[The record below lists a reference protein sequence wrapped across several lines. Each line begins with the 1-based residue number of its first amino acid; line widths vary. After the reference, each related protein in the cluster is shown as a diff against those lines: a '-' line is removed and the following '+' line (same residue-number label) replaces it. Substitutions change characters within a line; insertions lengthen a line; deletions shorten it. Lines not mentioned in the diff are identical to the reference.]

1 MIIFVI
7 CVLAVTF
14 IAIAAYSKEPWINI
28 GIIFIMLLL
37 FACIKI
43 YNVETY
49 PQPIDVYRNRTDLK
63 IKGYYKDS
71 VFIPTDSIVVF
82 KQPS

>member
-1 MIIFVI
+1 MILFVVSVFI
-7 CVLAVTF
+7 IMVIAVCAF
-14 IAIAAYSKEPWINI
+14 SKEPWINL
-28 GIIFIMLLL
+28 GVIFIMLLL

-43 YNVETY
+43 HNVETY
-49 PQPIDVYRNRTDLK
+49 PQPINVYRNKTDLK